1 MVAAWFTHRQ
11 PPRPRIRTL
20 SASHFIAHVRQNT
33 PANCWAAC
41 IAMMVNWRDGTSKN
55 DHDIVTETGLTE
67 GCYDND
73 WLDLMPRFGLAHVAG
88 ASWTPA
94 DWDRL
99 LTPGPAIVGVSG
111 HVVVAAAFSGDG
123 SDEGSYIL
131 VADPGADHAW
141 HAFLDLEAR
150 WELRAGR
157 DIHMIQCA

>member
-1 MVAAWFTHRQ
+1 M
-11 PPRPRIRTL
+11 

-41 IAMMVNWRDGTSKN
+41 IAMMVNWRDGTSKT
-55 DHDIVTETGLTE
+55 DHDIVAETGLNE
-67 GCYDND
+67 GCYDSD
-73 WLDLMPRFGLAHVAG
+73 WLDLMPQYGLTHVPG

-99 LTPGPAIVGVSG
+99 LTPGPAIVGVPG
-111 HVVVAAAFSGDG
+111 HVVVACGYSGDD

-131 VADPGADHAW
+131 VADPGAGHDW
-141 HAFLDLEAR
+141 HPFLDLEAR

-157 DIHMIQCA
+157 EIHMLQFG